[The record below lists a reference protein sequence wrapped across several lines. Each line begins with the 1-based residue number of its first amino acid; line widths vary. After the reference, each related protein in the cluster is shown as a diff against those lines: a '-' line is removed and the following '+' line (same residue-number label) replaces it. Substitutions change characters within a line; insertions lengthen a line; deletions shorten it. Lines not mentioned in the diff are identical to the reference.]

1 MKEYCQSTSTL
12 HPLHL
17 LDDLLASISSGVRGK
32 NNVQLQDDETSQ
44 NRDYAA
50 TENDVGM
57 LSMAEAKQDLVLRA
71 ADELFC
77 NNMTLLENALA
88 LLDEQEQYQREY
100 CKEMGNG
107 DTSSN
112 NPTTVFPVIRKIRAK
127 RSGRT
132 AVLVRKQRKNNKSLY
147 NKSKSAADNNSEYSS
162 QVNDSKKKQKIT
174 DDFYLCIMGKDKLL
188 DQRSLLNSNNNDS
201 GGWDKVQRC
210 GAHCT
215 CRAFSQNIKGGNNG
229 RSSQSQS
236 SSSAK
241 GSSSRNEAASSATAH
256 SSNAVVCKHLL
267 AAILLPHMLP
277 WSNNETGSCGME
289 DEIVEDKEFAKLIM
303 RASIG

>member
-17 LDDLLASISSGVRGK
+17 LDDLLESISSEVRGG
-32 NNVQLQDDETSQ
+32 NSVQLQDDETSLK
-44 NRDYAA
+44 NRDAA
-50 TENDVGM
+50 TDVDM

-88 LLDEQEQYQREY
+88 LIDEQEQY
-100 CKEMGNG
+100 CKEIGNG
-107 DTSSN
+107 DTSN
-112 NPTTVFPVIRKIRAK
+112 NPTLFPVIRKIRAK

-132 AVLVRKQRKNNKSLY
+132 AILVRKQRKNNKSLY
-147 NKSKSAADNNSEYSS
+147 KKSKSAVDNNSDTSS
-162 QVNDSKKKQKIT
+162 QVNNSKKKQKVA
-174 DDFYLCIMGKDKLL
+174 DEYYLCIMGKDKLL
-188 DQRSLLNSNNNDS
+188 DQRSLLNSNNDS
-201 GGWDKVQRC
+201 GGWGKIQRR

-241 GSSSRNEAASSATAH
+241 GSSNSRNEAGTAH

-267 AAILLPHMLP
+267 AAILIPHMLP
-277 WSNNETGSCGME
+277 WSDNETDSCGGGME
-289 DEIVEDKEFAKLIM
+289 DEIVDDKEFAKLIM